1 MAAQAV
7 TKDMLLSE
15 LQNLL
20 RLTAFEQTIAT
31 VRRTQAA
38 STAVADELAANR
50 EKAVE
55 RSQLLADAVRQVG
68 GVPDVVGAALGKAG
82 AFVQT
87 QVNQV
92 QTLQGALLGDLALE
106 HQLRER
112 TRYARTLA
120 ESLGYYQLI
129 PVFERLDVAHTAT
142 IEWLE
147 ARLTEVG
154 RTGTS
159 AIAAT
164 PVQALVGCDA
174 QGRAAAVRRLRAT
187 VNRGTSLLRRGAS
200 TAAETVTSAA
210 GTAAETARE
219 GVQTAARTAG
229 EAAETAVDT
238 VTDAASTAAG
248 RRADGRLVAGTV
260 AEGAQT
266 AAQTV
271 SQGASRPP
279 RPSARR
285 ADRRRG
291 DVAGRREHRRG
302 RRGRRRATEQAT
314 QTEVEQVL
322 DLTDVDED
330 KPPFA
335 GYASLSGD
343 SVMRHVRDTEDVEHL
358 REILAFEQAHKNR
371 KGVVGALNERLTEL
385 AGASRSPP
393 RTTRPRG
400 HEPAGSR
407 VVRGMDENRA
417 RRVAEALRR
426 HGVNASLKKAGR
438 LPVRRIAVHLP
449 DGREAVWD
457 ARRRAPGSRRPSW
470 PTACCAAS
478 CRHRGLRATS
488 PTSRSSTPSGTP
500 TTTRPSAPAR
510 DRARLSAPP
519 LPPQAASSLLPWT
532 AAVLASA

>member
-1 MAAQAV
+1 MAQTKAV
-7 TKDMLLSE
+7 TRDMLVSE

-20 RLTAFEQTIAT
+20 RLTAFEQTIAA
-31 VRRTQAA
+31 VRRSQAA
-38 STAVADELAANR
+38 TTSVAEELRANYA
-50 EKAVE
+50 KSVE
-55 RSQLLADAVRQVG
+55 RSQLLSDAVRQAG
-68 GVPDVVGAALGKAG
+68 GVPDVVGSALSKAG

-120 ESLGYYQLI
+120 ESLGYVQLL

-159 AIAAT
+159 ALRAT
-164 PVQALVGCDA
+164 PVQTLVGA
-174 QGRAAAVRRLRAT
+174 TRTVAMLPFGVFAAT
-187 VNRGTSLLRRGAS
+187 VNRGTSMLRRGAS
-200 TAAETVTSAA
+200 TATDAVTAAA
-210 GTAAETARE
+210 GNAAATARE

-229 EAAETAVDT
+229 QAAESTVGT

-248 RRADGRLVAGTV
+248 AVAQGASSAASTV
-260 AEGAQT
+260 ADGAQT

-271 SQGASRPP
+271 SQGASAAAETIG
-279 RPSARR
+279 SGAET
-285 ADRRRG
+285 AATAASQ
-291 DVAGRREHRRG
+291 VAESTGEAVEG
-302 RRGRRRATEQAT
+302 AARATEQAT

-322 DLTDVDED
+322 DLTELDED

-343 SVMRHVRDTEDVEHL
+343 SVMRHARDSEDIEHL

-385 AGASRSPP
+385 AGAS
-393 RTTRPRG
+393 
-400 HEPAGSR
+400 A
-407 VVRGMDENRA
+407 
-417 RRVAEALRR
+417 
-426 HGVNASLKKAGR
+426 
-438 LPVRRIAVHLP
+438 
-449 DGREAVWD
+449 
-457 ARRRAPGSRRPSW
+457 
-470 PTACCAAS
+470 
-478 CRHRGLRATS
+478 
-488 PTSRSSTPSGTP
+488 
-500 TTTRPSAPAR
+500 
-510 DRARLSAPP
+510 
-519 LPPQAASSLLPWT
+519 
-532 AAVLASA
+532 

>member
-1 MAAQAV
+1 MADTTTRTGTAV
-7 TKDMLLSE
+7 TRDMLVSE

-20 RLTAFEQTIAT
+20 RLTAFEQTIAA
-31 VRRTQAA
+31 VRRSQAA
-38 STAVADELAANR
+38 TTSIAEELRANYA
-50 EKAVE
+50 KSVE
-55 RSQLLADAVRQVG
+55 RSQLLQDAVRQTG
-68 GVPDVVGAALGKAG
+68 GVPDVVGSALSKAG

-159 AIAAT
+159 AIQAT
-164 PVQALVGCDA
+164 PVQALVGA
-174 QGRAAAVRRLRAT
+174 TRKVALLPFGVFAAT
-187 VNRGTSLLRRGAS
+187 VNRGTSLLRKGAS
-200 TAAETVTSAA
+200 TATETVTSAA

-229 EAAETAVDT
+229 EAADTAVDT

-248 RRADGRLVAGTV
+248 AVSEGASSLAGTV

-271 SQGASRPP
+271 SQGAT
-279 RPSARR
+279 SA
-285 ADRRRG
+285 AEAVG
-291 DVAGRREHRRG
+291 SGAQTAAQATSQAAESTGEAVEGAA
-302 RRGRRRATEQAT
+302 RATEQAT

-322 DLTDVDED
+322 DLTEVDEE

-385 AGASRSPP
+385 AGAS
-393 RTTRPRG
+393 
-400 HEPAGSR
+400 A
-407 VVRGMDENRA
+407 
-417 RRVAEALRR
+417 
-426 HGVNASLKKAGR
+426 
-438 LPVRRIAVHLP
+438 
-449 DGREAVWD
+449 
-457 ARRRAPGSRRPSW
+457 
-470 PTACCAAS
+470 
-478 CRHRGLRATS
+478 
-488 PTSRSSTPSGTP
+488 
-500 TTTRPSAPAR
+500 
-510 DRARLSAPP
+510 
-519 LPPQAASSLLPWT
+519 
-532 AAVLASA
+532 

>member
-1 MAAQAV
+1 MADTQTRTGTAV
-7 TKDMLLSE
+7 TRDMLVSE

-20 RLTAFEQTIAT
+20 RLTAFEQTIAA
-31 VRRTQAA
+31 VRRSQAA
-38 STAVADELAANR
+38 TTSVAEELRANYA
-50 EKAVE
+50 KSVE
-55 RSQLLADAVRQVG
+55 RSQLLQDAVRQAG
-68 GVPDVVGAALGKAG
+68 GVPDVVGSALSKAG
-82 AFVQT
+82 AFFQT

-159 AIAAT
+159 AIQAT
-164 PVQALVGCDA
+164 PVQALVGA
-174 QGRAAAVRRLRAT
+174 TRKVALLPFGVFAAT
-187 VNRGTSLLRRGAS
+187 VNRGTSLLRKGAS
-200 TAAETVTSAA
+200 TATETVTSAA

-229 EAAETAVDT
+229 EAADTAVDT

-248 RRADGRLVAGTV
+248 AVSEGASSLAGTV

-271 SQGASRPP
+271 SQGAT
-279 RPSARR
+279 SA
-285 ADRRRG
+285 AEAVG
-291 DVAGRREHRRG
+291 SGAQTAAQATSQAAESTGEAVEGAA
-302 RRGRRRATEQAT
+302 RATEQAT

-322 DLTDVDED
+322 DLTEVDEE

-385 AGASRSPP
+385 AGAS
-393 RTTRPRG
+393 
-400 HEPAGSR
+400 A
-407 VVRGMDENRA
+407 
-417 RRVAEALRR
+417 
-426 HGVNASLKKAGR
+426 
-438 LPVRRIAVHLP
+438 
-449 DGREAVWD
+449 
-457 ARRRAPGSRRPSW
+457 
-470 PTACCAAS
+470 
-478 CRHRGLRATS
+478 
-488 PTSRSSTPSGTP
+488 
-500 TTTRPSAPAR
+500 
-510 DRARLSAPP
+510 
-519 LPPQAASSLLPWT
+519 
-532 AAVLASA
+532 